1 MIGEV
6 VPICLIQ
13 IIPRTLGLLEIVI
26 PEEIINPIL
35 FWDNEL
41 GILMAAINA
50 NITIDLPDGIDF
62 KQYINL
68 LKQQLSNLTGL
79 NTTITVREI
88 DDPLSISPVKVG
100 KIKE

>member
-1 MIGEV
+1 
-6 VPICLIQ
+6 
-13 IIPRTLGLLEIVI
+13 
-26 PEEIINPIL
+26 
-35 FWDNEL
+35 
-41 GILMAAINA
+41 MAAINA

-79 NTTITVREI
+79 NTTIIVREI